1 MYLRI
6 LYYCISICRS
16 YYSKHHSLHS
26 YSIAFLWRSKVLLHT
41 CTVWMDLS
49 LSILHLYLQR
59 YFFSI
64 MIFISY
70 SYSPEGNMKNYILK
84 QESLLTL
91 NFCTVFNRWLLL
103 GINDS
108 LKKYIS
114 AATMKFVC
122 LYLVKITR
130 RITWIFC
137 MGLPY
142 DCSPLRNLCKVKW
155 GSHQLHIIIMI

>member
-1 MYLRI
+1 MHLRI
-6 LYYCISICRS
+6 FYYCISICRS

-26 YSIAFLWRSKVLLHT
+26 YSIAFLCRSKVLLHT
-41 CTVWMDLS
+41 CIVWMDLS

-64 MIFISY
+64 IIFISY
-70 SYSPEGNMKNYILK
+70 SYSPEGNIKNYILK
-84 QESLLTL
+84 QEFLLTL
-91 NFCTVFNRWLLL
+91 NFCTIFTRWVLF
-103 GINDS
+103 GINDP
-108 LKKYIS
+108 KKYIS

-122 LYLVKITR
+122 LYPVKITR

-142 DCSPLRNLCKVKW
+142 AHDCSPLRNFVK
-155 GSHQLHIIIMI
+155 SNEVVTSCTS